1 MKGNGKVILALFAGV
16 FAGAALG
23 VLFAPAKGE
32 ETRRQL
38 SGSAKRTADALKEKV
53 KNGLGSL
60 AAIRADS
67 AGGMSSPQETTGA
80 VKQHV

>member
-1 MKGNGKVILALFAGV
+1 MTGNGKIILALCAGV

-53 KNGLGSL
+53 KNGLGALS
-60 AAIRADS
+60 AMKADN
-67 AGGMSSPQETTGA
+67 AGRMSSPKETAGA
-80 VKQHV
+80 VEQHV